1 MELKLQE
8 CNENYW
14 LDILDIRNND
24 NTGFVNQ
31 TNISTELHIQYMKN
45 NFQNYRIC
53 ILNNEFAG
61 FIGIVNDDVRLGVKK
76 EFKRKGIGKFMIN
89 EFNKTFEIKHAKVK
103 IENTASQKLFESCG
117 FKKTF
122 YILTKNET

>member
-24 NTGFVNQ
+24 NAGFVNQ
-31 TNISTELHIQYMKN
+31 TNISTELHIEYMKD
-45 NFQNYRIC
+45 NFQNYRVC

-61 FIGIVNDDVRLGVKK
+61 FIGMVNDDIRLGVKK
-76 EFKRKGIGKFMIN
+76 NSKEKALVN
-89 EFNKTFEIKHAKVK
+89 
-103 IENTASQKLFESCG
+103 S
-117 FKKTF
+117 
-122 YILTKNET
+122 